1 MPSIH
6 SKFNQNKTETFYGI
20 PNLPIRKKSSAILDP
35 KKLVNPND
43 NSFDIIDEAILYFRV
58 NIFFKNFP
66 IDGPAD
72 KLIVYLTVFIQKI
85 LEKAMLADEKKA
97 KDNIKALVDGCE
109 YVRRIENFFNQ
120 LVTVTTPNEENS
132 LKKYLKDLRSET
144 VDRML
149 NILYENPETK
159 MDKKY
164 WAALGK
170 KKFLG
175 YDMPVASK

>member
-6 SKFNQNKTETFYGI
+6 SKFNQVQCPTNFGI
-20 PNLPIRKKSSAILDP
+20 PSLPIRKKSSAVLDA
-35 KKLVNPND
+35 KKFANND
-43 NSFDIIDEAILYFRV
+43 GSFDIIDEAIMYFRV

-72 KLIVYLTVFIQKI
+72 KLLVYLTVFIQKI
-85 LEKAMLADEKKA
+85 LEKSLLADEKKA

-109 YVRRIENFFNQ
+109 YVRRVENFFNQ
-120 LVTVTTPNEENS
+120 LVTVNSNANEENN
-132 LKKYLKDLRSET
+132 LKKYLKELRSET

-159 MDKKY
+159 MDKKF
-164 WAALGK
+164 WSALGK

-175 YDMPVASK
+175 YDMIVSTK